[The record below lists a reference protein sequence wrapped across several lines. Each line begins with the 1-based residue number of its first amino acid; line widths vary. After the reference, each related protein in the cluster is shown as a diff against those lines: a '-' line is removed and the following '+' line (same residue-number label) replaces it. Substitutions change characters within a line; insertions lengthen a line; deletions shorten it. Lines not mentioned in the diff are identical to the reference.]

1 MSGRPSTT
9 SICSIR
15 APVSTFSRQDTMG
28 RTRQSLFVLAAAV
41 IAVAVLPTAAL
52 DAGENFIIVQSTT
65 STQNSGLFE
74 HILPLFTK
82 KTGIEV
88 RVVAVGTGQAL
99 KNAENGDGD
108 VVLVHSKPDE
118 EKFVAERWGV
128 KRYPVMY
135 NDFIIVGPAADPAK
149 IAGLKQAP
157 EALKRIAEAKAPF
170 ASRADDSGTH
180 KAELKL
186 WEQAGVEPKASSG
199 SWYLETGSGMGATLN
214 TAVGKEAYVLTDRG
228 TWLAF
233 ANKDDFKV
241 LVEGDDKLFNQYGV
255 ILVNPAKHPN
265 VKAREGQAFI
275 DWLTGREGQAA
286 IASYKIDGQQ
296 VFYPDA
302 SPQG

>member
-1 MSGRPSTT
+1 MSAAFGRRNFL
-9 SICSIR
+9 IF
-15 APVSTFSRQDTMG
+15 A
-28 RTRQSLFVLAAAV
+28 LAAA
-41 IAVAVLPTAAL
+41 AL
-52 DAGENFIIVQSTT
+52 VGLSPNVPRAEDNFIIVQSTT
-65 STQNSGLFE
+65 STQNSGLFD
-74 HILPLFTK
+74 HLLPLFTK

-108 VVLVHSKPDE
+108 VVFVHSQPDE
-118 EKFVAERWGV
+118 EKFVADGWGV

-135 NDFIIVGPAADPAK
+135 NDFIIVGPASDPAK

-157 EALKRIAEAKAPF
+157 EALQKIAEAKMPF

-186 WEQAGVEPKASSG
+186 WKEAGVDPKAASG
-199 SWYLETGSGMGATLN
+199 LWYLETGSGMGTTLN
-214 TAVGKEAYVLTDRG
+214 TAVGKQAYALTDRG

-255 ILVNPAKHPN
+255 ILVNPIKHPN
-265 VKAREGQAFI
+265 VKAKEGQAFI
-275 DWLTGREGQAA
+275 DWLVGPEGQAA

-296 VFYPDA
+296 LFFPNA
-302 SPQG
+302 RPQS

>member
-1 MSGRPSTT
+1 
-9 SICSIR
+9 
-15 APVSTFSRQDTMG
+15 VSV
-28 RTRQSLFVLAAAV
+28 VLARRHFLKLALLSL
-41 IAVAVLPTAAL
+41 VLLGLAPLAPRA
-52 DAGENFIIVQSTT
+52 DDKFIIVQSTT
-65 STQNSGLFE
+65 STQNSGLLE

-108 VVLVHSKPDE
+108 VVLVHSQPDE
-118 EKFVAERWGV
+118 EKFVADGWGV

-135 NDFIIVGPAADPAK
+135 NDFILVGPAADPAE

-157 EALKRIAEAKAPF
+157 EALKRIAQAKAPF

-186 WEQAGVEPKASSG
+186 WEEAGVDPKASSG

-214 TAVGKEAYVLTDRG
+214 TAVGKQAYALTDRG

-265 VKAREGQAFI
+265 VKAKEGQAFI
-275 DWLTGREGQAA
+275 DWLVSSEGQAA
-286 IASYKIDGQQ
+286 IANYKIDGQQ
-296 VFYPDA
+296 LFFPNA
-302 SPQG
+302 RPQS

>member
-1 MSGRPSTT
+1 MRGAFGRRDILKLALAIFALLSLAIPIS
-9 SICSIR
+9 R
-15 APVSTFSRQDTMG
+15 AAD
-28 RTRQSLFVLAAAV
+28 
-41 IAVAVLPTAAL
+41 
-52 DAGENFIIVQSTT
+52 DFIIVQSTT

-74 HILPLFTK
+74 HILPIFTE
-82 KTGIEV
+82 KTGIQV

-99 KNAENGDGD
+99 KNAEKGDGD
-108 VVLVHSKPDE
+108 VVLVHSEPDE
-118 EKFVAERWGV
+118 EKFVTEGWGV

-135 NDFIIVGPAADPAK
+135 NDFIIVGPAADPAR
-149 IAGLKQAP
+149 IAGMKQAP
-157 EALKRIAEAKAPF
+157 DALKKIATAQSLF

-186 WEQAGVEPKASSG
+186 WQQAGVNPTASSG

-214 TAVGKEAYVLTDRG
+214 TAIGKQAYALTDRG

-265 VKAREGQAFI
+265 VKAKEGQAFI
-275 DWLTGREGQAA
+275 DWLTGPEGQAA
-286 IASYKIDGQQ
+286 IADYKIDGQQ
-296 VFYPDA
+296 LFFPNA
-302 SPQG
+302 RPQS

>member
-1 MSGRPSTT
+1 MRGAFGRRDILKLALAIFALLSLAIPIS
-9 SICSIR
+9 R
-15 APVSTFSRQDTMG
+15 AAD
-28 RTRQSLFVLAAAV
+28 
-41 IAVAVLPTAAL
+41 
-52 DAGENFIIVQSTT
+52 DFIIVQSTT

-74 HILPLFTK
+74 HILPLFTE

-99 KNAENGDGD
+99 KNAEKGDGD
-108 VVLVHSKPDE
+108 VVLVHSQPDE
-118 EKFVAERWGV
+118 EKFVAEGWGV

-135 NDFIIVGPAADPAK
+135 NDFIIVGPAADPAR
-149 IAGLKQAP
+149 IAGMKQAP
-157 EALKRIAEAKAPF
+157 DALKKIATAESLF

-186 WEQAGVEPKASSG
+186 WQQAGVNPKASSG

-214 TAVGKEAYVLTDRG
+214 TAVGKQAYALTDRG

-265 VKAREGQAFI
+265 VKAKEGQAFI
-275 DWLTGREGQAA
+275 DWLTGPEGQAA
-286 IASYKIDGQQ
+286 IADYKIDGQQ
-296 VFYPDA
+296 LFFPNA
-302 SPQG
+302 HPQS